1 MGYALLMQTTGAK
14 GSERPRTPTRFTNAA
29 IARHRYGAMADRL
42 GRFLLEGDPLG
53 DALARDILAGAPR
66 EPFETAL
73 AKGIDAVPNPSP
85 ALRAFFEAVDRVPDW
100 VDPRKL
106 RLGAR
111 TYQRTGQSMM
121 FVLSAWSLMNGYHS
135 SAAVK
140 PLMATGQLDAA
151 APRRLAET
159 GRFLVEVCQ
168 TNGLERFAPGF
179 QTAVRVRLMHAIVRQ
194 LLLRKGNWRTD
205 DWGLPINQADMVGT
219 VIEFSL
225 LFLEGCRVM
234 GFHFEPRESEAVVHL
249 WRYVGHLSG
258 VDPELLEELSTE
270 ARGVRF
276 AELVKL
282 VQPGPDQDSIDLAAA
297 LRVVPRRLAS
307 SPVER
312 LLAPFTIRYHDGL
325 TRVFNG
331 DRVADALRIPN
342 PRWKLMIHPTRAF
355 IGTMERFRRGLPY
368 GTRAVAWL
376 GNRMVRQAIAR
387 MLGGVE
393 PTFQPAG

>member
-1 MGYALLMQTTGAK
+1 MAK
-14 GSERPRTPTRFTNAA
+14 GSEMPRYPTRFTNAA
-29 IARHRYGAMADRL
+29 EALHRYGAKADRF
-42 GRFLLEGDPLG
+42 GRFMLAGDPVA
-53 DALARDILAGAPR
+53 DTLAAELLQGGSRA
-66 EPFETAL
+66 PFERAL
-73 AKGIDAVPNPSP
+73 AKGIGAVPDASP
-85 ALRAFFEAVDRVPDW
+85 ALRAFFAEVDHVPDW
-100 VDPRKL
+100 VNPHLL
-106 RLGAR
+106 RVGAR

-140 PLMATGQLDAA
+140 PLMATRQLDAA

-168 TNGLERFAPGF
+168 TGGLHRFAPGL

-194 LLLRKGNWRTD
+194 VLLRKADWRTA
-205 DWGLPINQADMVGT
+205 DWGVPINQADMVGT
-219 VIEFSL
+219 VLEFSL
-225 LFLEGCRVM
+225 LLLEGCRMM
-234 GFHFEPRESEAVVHL
+234 GFHFEPHESEAVVHL

-258 VDPELLEELSTE
+258 VHPDLLDELTSE

-276 AELVKL
+276 AEMVKL

-297 LRVVPRRLAS
+297 LRVVPETLATGR
-307 SPVER
+307 VER
-312 LLAPFTIRYHDGL
+312 LFVPFVIRYHDGL
-325 TRVFNG
+325 TRAFNG

-355 IGTMERFRRGLPY
+355 IGTMERLRRGLPY

-376 GNRMVRQAIAR
+376 GNTMVRQAIGR

-393 PTFQPAG
+393 PTFQPAAAG

>member
-1 MGYALLMQTTGAK
+1 MGMGNGVT
-14 GSERPRTPTRFTNAA
+14 GSEATPRFPTRFTNAA
-29 IARHRYGAMADRL
+29 EARRRFGAMAERY
-42 GRFLLEGDPLG
+42 GRFLLEGDPLA
-53 DALARDILAGAPR
+53 DALARELLAGSGR
-66 EPFETAL
+66 EPFERAL
-73 AKGIDAVPNPSP
+73 AGGLAAVPNPTP
-85 ALRAFFEAVDRVPDW
+85 ALRAFFAEVERVPSW
-100 VDPRKL
+100 VDPRAL
-106 RLGAR
+106 RVGAR

-168 TNGLERFAPGF
+168 TGGLERAAPGF

-194 LLLRKGNWRTD
+194 TLLRRGDWRTA

-219 VIEFSL
+219 VLEFSL
-225 LFLEGCRVM
+225 LLVEGCRMM
-234 GFHFEPRESEAVVHL
+234 GFHFEPHESEAVLHL
-249 WRYVGHLSG
+249 WRYVGYLSG
-258 VDPELLEELSTE
+258 VDPLLLAELTSE
-270 ARGVRF
+270 ARARRF
-276 AELVKL
+276 AEMVKL

-297 LRVVPRRLAS
+297 LRVVPRALATGRL
-307 SPVER
+307 ER
-312 LLAPFTIRYHDGL
+312 LLVPFTIRYHDGL
-325 TRVFNG
+325 TRAFNG

-342 PRWKLMIHPTRAF
+342 PHWKLMIHPTRAF
-355 IGTMERFRRGLPY
+355 IGTMERLRRGLPY

-376 GNRMVRQAIAR
+376 GNTMVRQSIER

-393 PTFQPAG
+393 PTFRPARAS

>member
-1 MGYALLMQTTGAK
+1 MGAK
-14 GSERPRTPTRFTNAA
+14 TPRHPTRFTNAA
-29 IARHRYGAMADRL
+29 EALHRYGALADRY
-42 GRFLLEGDPLG
+42 GCFLLAGDPVA
-53 DALARDILAGAPR
+53 DALALEMLAGSR

-73 AKGIDAVPNPSP
+73 ARGIGAVADPSP
-85 ALRAFFEAVDRVPDW
+85 ALRAFFHEVDTIPSWVDR
-100 VDPRKL
+100 RKL

-135 SAAVK
+135 GAAVK

-168 TNGLERFAPGF
+168 DRGLDRFAPGL

-194 LLLRKGNWRTD
+194 MLQRRGDWRTA
-205 DWGLPINQADMVGT
+205 DWGVPINQADMMGT
-219 VIEFSL
+219 VLEFSL
-225 LFLEGCRVM
+225 LLLEGCRVM
-234 GFHFEPRESEAVVHL
+234 GFHFEPHESEAVVHL
-249 WRYVGHLSG
+249 WRYVGYLSG
-258 VDPELLEELSTE
+258 VDEELLEELSSE

-276 AELVKL
+276 AEMVKL

-297 LRVVPRRLAS
+297 LRVVPRELATGRL
-307 SPVER
+307 ER
-312 LLAPFTIRYHDGL
+312 LLVPFTIRYHDGL

-331 DRVADALRIPN
+331 DQVADALRIPN
-342 PRWKLMIHPTRAF
+342 AHWALMIHPTRAF
-355 IGTMERFRRGLPY
+355 IGTMERIRRGLPY

-376 GNRMVRQAIAR
+376 GNTMVRQAIGR
-387 MLGGVE
+387 MLGGIE
-393 PTFQPAG
+393 PTFHPSRA

>member
-1 MGYALLMQTTGAK
+1 MEASRRRY
-14 GSERPRTPTRFTNAA
+14 PRRFTNAA
-29 IARHRYGAMADRL
+29 EALHRYGALADRY
-42 GRFLLEGDPLG
+42 GQLLFAGDPIA
-53 DALARDILAGAPR
+53 DALALEVLAGQR

-73 AKGIDAVPNPSP
+73 AEGIEAVPVPTP
-85 ALRAFFEAVDRVPDW
+85 ALRAFFAEVDRVPAW
-100 VDPRKL
+100 VDPKKL

-121 FVLSAWSLMNGYHS
+121 LVLSAWSLMNGYHS
-135 SAAVK
+135 AAAVK

-168 TNGLERFAPGF
+168 DGGLERFAPGL
-179 QTAVRVRLMHAIVRQ
+179 QTAVRVRLMHSLVRHM
-194 LLLRKGNWRTD
+194 LARRD
-205 DWGLPINQADMVGT
+205 DWHTADWGVPINQADMMGT
-219 VIEFSL
+219 VLEFSL
-225 LFLEGCRVM
+225 LLLEGCRVM

-249 WRYVGHLSG
+249 WRYVGYLSG
-258 VDPELLEELSTE
+258 VESELLEELTTE

-276 AELVKL
+276 AEMVKL

-297 LRVVPRRLAS
+297 LRVVPRALATTR
-307 SPVER
+307 VER

-342 PRWKLMIHPTRAF
+342 RRWALMIHPTRAF
-355 IGTMERFRRGLPY
+355 IGTLEAVRRRLPH

-376 GNRMVRQAIAR
+376 GNTMVRQAIGR

-393 PTFQPAG
+393 PSFQPARA